1 MRIEFTQLNSKAILA
16 MEYVSNYEEG
26 ETLADGDGTLTVS
39 FASGRVYDYFNVR
52 FRDVLRVAN
61 AETRKSVGATFNL
74 WIRDDYNY
82 REVVEAF

>member
-1 MRIEFTQLNSKAILA
+1 MRIEFTKLNSSAILA
-16 MEYVSNYEEG
+16 MEYVSNDEDG
-26 ETLADGDGTLTVS
+26 DTLADGDGTLTVS
-39 FASGRVYDYFNVR
+39 FTNGRVYDYLNVR